1 MISFSVLN
9 TSTSSPIAGVKL
21 QSDSLASVVDKSSLP
36 IITEVAFILIILDIL
51 VHFYLRAFNY

>member
-9 TSTSSPIAGVKL
+9 TSTSSPITGVKL

-36 IITEVAFILIILDIL
+36 IITETDLFD
-51 VHFYLRAFNY
+51 YLQEL